1 MSSISNAV
9 ATVDGPDPLPNL
21 PPSTG
26 AGTEEKLAPSTGAG
40 TEERLAP
47 STRAG
52 TEEKLPPSTGVGTG
66 GGAPQRS
73 MLRVGEGR
81 YRVVVAANERSRN
94 PLWDLNLAGVDFT
107 NYRRN
112 PVVLYNHDDAQ
123 VPVGRTLEI
132 GQDSTGSIAATFEF
146 LPQDPFAERVK
157 NAWDM
162 GFLRAASIRW
172 LPLETERGQGG
183 RIVTTRADMLE
194 WSIVA
199 IPADPDSLRVAARS
213 LGLPDNLFDAWRG
226 PLDSGNGAAHP
237 IPHPTPPAGP
247 GGSLPQEA
255 AEALASLGRSL
266 TNLEQAPGRSVGEPP
281 PAAPE
286 TLAAPLNELLH
297 LVRDRRNR

>member
-1 MSSISNAV
+1 
-9 ATVDGPDPLPNL
+9 
-21 PPSTG
+21 
-26 AGTEEKLAPSTGAG
+26 
-40 TEERLAP
+40 
-47 STRAG
+47 
-52 TEEKLPPSTGVGTG
+52 
-66 GGAPQRS
+66 
-73 MLRVGEGR
+73 MLRVAESRRLGEGR

-199 IPADPDSLRVAARS
+199 IPADPTPCASPLAPSACPTTCSTPGGARWT
-213 LGLPDNLFDAWRG
+213 LGTGRPTPLPIRRLQRG
-226 PLDSGNGAAHP
+226 PAGRCRRKPRKRWHP
-237 IPHPTPPAGP
+237 WA
-247 GGSLPQEA
+247 
-255 AEALASLGRSL
+255 GRSR
-266 TNLEQAPGRSVGEPP
+266 TWNRPWDGAPASRPP
-281 PAAPE
+281 PRPK
-286 TLAAPLNELLH
+286 
-297 LVRDRRNR
+297 RSRRR

>member
-1 MSSISNAV
+1 
-9 ATVDGPDPLPNL
+9 
-21 PPSTG
+21 
-26 AGTEEKLAPSTGAG
+26 
-40 TEERLAP
+40 
-47 STRAG
+47 
-52 TEEKLPPSTGVGTG
+52 
-66 GGAPQRS
+66 
-73 MLRVGEGR
+73 MLRVAESRRLAEGR

-123 VPVGRTLEI
+123 VPVGRTLDI

-226 PLDSGNGAAHP
+226 PLEVWELGGPPSFP
-237 IPHPTPPAGP
+237 IRRLQRGPAGRCRRKP
-247 GGSLPQEA
+247 PKRSHPWD
-255 AEALASLGRSL
+255 GRSR
-266 TNLEQAPGRSVGEPP
+266 TW
-281 PAAPE
+281 
-286 TLAAPLNELLH
+286 
-297 LVRDRRNR
+297 NRP

>member
-1 MSSISNAV
+1 MSSIPNAV
-9 ATVDGPDPLPNL
+9 APVDGSDPLPSP

-26 AGTEEKLAPSTGAG
+26 AEAELAPSAQAGA
-40 TEERLAP
+40 
-47 STRAG
+47 
-52 TEEKLPPSTGVGTG
+52 G
-66 GGAPQRS
+66 GGAQRS
-73 MLRVGEGR
+73 MLRVAESRRLGEGR

-123 VPVGRTLEI
+123 VPVGRTLDI

-226 PLDSGNGAAHP
+226 PLDSGNGEAHP
-237 IPHPTPPAGP
+237 APHRTPPAGP

-266 TNLEQAPGRSVGEPP
+266 TNLEQALGRSAGEPP

-286 TLAAPLNELLH
+286 TLAAQIDALLH
-297 LVRDRRNR
+297 LVRNRSNR

>member
-1 MSSISNAV
+1 MSSIPNAV

-26 AGTEEKLAPSTGAG
+26 AGTEFPPSTGAG
-40 TEERLAP
+40 TEFPPNAKAGTELAP
-47 STRAG
+47 SAQAG
-52 TEEKLPPSTGVGTG
+52 AG
-66 GGAPQRS
+66 GGAQRS
-73 MLRVGEGR
+73 MLRVAESRRLAEGR

-123 VPVGRTLEI
+123 VPVGRTLDI

-226 PLDSGNGAAHP
+226 PLDSGNGAARP

-266 TNLEQAPGRSVGEPP
+266 TTLEQALGRSAGEPP

-297 LVRDRRNR
+297 LVRNRSNR

>member
-1 MSSISNAV
+1 MSSIPNAV
-9 ATVDGPDPLPNL
+9 APVDGSDPLPSL
-21 PPSTG
+21 P
-26 AGTEEKLAPSTGAG
+26 PSTGAG

-52 TEEKLPPSTGVGTG
+52 TELAPSAEAGTG
-66 GGAPQRS
+66 GGAQRS
-73 MLRVGEGR
+73 MLRVAESRRLAEGR

-172 LPLETERGQGG
+172 LPWKRSAG
-183 RIVTTRADMLE
+183 RA
-194 WSIVA
+194 
-199 IPADPDSLRVAARS
+199 
-213 LGLPDNLFDAWRG
+213 
-226 PLDSGNGAAHP
+226 GA
-237 IPHPTPPAGP
+237 
-247 GGSLPQEA
+247 S
-255 AEALASLGRSL
+255 
-266 TNLEQAPGRSVGEPP
+266 
-281 PAAPE
+281 
-286 TLAAPLNELLH
+286 
-297 LVRDRRNR
+297 